1 MAVIASFCS
10 VFSIRLGSIIVG
22 ALCLMQAAVLE
33 VACVIGLQDVQG
45 VSRSLND
52 LMADKDVLFL
62 TSFLNGVRKNPEP
75 YCTGALVVLLV
86 YSFSC
91 VLLIYGALKL
101 NVWMVFPFVVL
112 EFLRLCASLAALV
125 AGMLVLK
132 KNSMDLGQLMG
143 GCTGGGFCMLLMLYM
158 WACPLSLAQEL
169 HRRGREARARG
180 RAQSKGSRQ
189 EYGYTHGYTNVSGF
203 HNGFGN
209 GYASHAM
216 EAKMWQ
222 QQTAHRPRYPY
233 VSHYPGGY
241 PAYID

>member
-1 MAVIASFCS
+1 
-10 VFSIRLGSIIVG
+10 
-22 ALCLMQAAVLE
+22 MQAAVLE

-143 GCTGGGFCMLLMLYM
+143 GCTGGGFCMLFMLYM

-180 RAQSKGSRQ
+180 
-189 EYGYTHGYTNVSGF
+189 NVSGF